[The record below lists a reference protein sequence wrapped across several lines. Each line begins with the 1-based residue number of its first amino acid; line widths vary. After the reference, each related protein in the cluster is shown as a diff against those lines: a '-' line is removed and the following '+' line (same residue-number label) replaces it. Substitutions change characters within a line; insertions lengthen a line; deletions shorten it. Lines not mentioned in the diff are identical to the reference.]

1 MFKKSIIILFLFTSF
16 QLFSSCSIFGSKKDV
31 NTNADDATKKQIE
44 KITKKGFEPNAMK
57 RIDEY
62 EGGII
67 FGKKKEKDKIDSQ
80 NIMWTATLNSL
91 SFIPISSA
99 SYNGGVIITDWY
111 TPDGSNESIK
121 IHVSFNSSEIKTS
134 SIEVK
139 AFKRKCNKQ
148 MTCKTVKAS
157 ESFNK
162 KLKTNI
168 FEVVRKLNLE
178 KTVQ

>member
-1 MFKKSIIILFLFTSF
+1 MFKKSIIIIFLFTCF
-16 QLFSSCSIFGSKKDV
+16 QLFSSCSIFGNKDV

-44 KITKKGFEPNAMK
+44 KITKKKRFEPNAMK
-57 RIDEY
+57 RVDEY
-62 EGGII
+62 DGGII

-121 IHVSFNSSEIKTS
+121 IHVSFSSSEIKPS

-148 MTCKTVKAS
+148 MTCKTGKAS

-168 FEVVRKLNLE
+168 FEEVRKLNLE
-178 KTVQ
+178 RTVQ